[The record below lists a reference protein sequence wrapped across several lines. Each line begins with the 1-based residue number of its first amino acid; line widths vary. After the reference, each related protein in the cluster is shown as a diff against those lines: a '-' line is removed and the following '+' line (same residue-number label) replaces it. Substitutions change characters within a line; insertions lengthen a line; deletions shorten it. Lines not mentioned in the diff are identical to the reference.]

1 MSMAGTFLDLTGL
14 TRFHE
19 KMLELVDVR
28 LAGKQDAGE
37 YLTPNDID
45 LDGLV
50 TFETYG
56 DVRDRDSSKPTYGL
70 K

>member
-1 MSMAGTFLDLTGL
+1 MTSSFLDLTGL
-14 TRFHE
+14 TRFKE
-19 KMLELVDVR
+19 KMLEHVDKG
-28 LAGKQDAGE
+28 LAGKQDAGQ
-37 YLTPNDID
+37 YLTANDID

-56 DVRDRDSSKPTYGL
+56 AIRDRDSSKPTYGL

>member
-1 MSMAGTFLDLTGL
+1 MSGSFLDLTGL
-14 TRFHE
+14 TRFKE
-19 KMLELVDVR
+19 KILEHVDEG
-28 LAGKQDAGE
+28 LAGKQDAGQ
-37 YLTPNDID
+37 YLTANDID

-56 DVRDRDSSKPTYGL
+56 AVRDRSSSKPNYGL

>member
-1 MSMAGTFLDLTGL
+1 MAGSFLDLTGL
-14 TRFHE
+14 TRFKE
-19 KMLELVDVR
+19 KMLELVDSR

-45 LDGLV
+45 LDAMV
-50 TFETYG
+50 TFETTG
-56 DVRDRDSSKPTYGL
+56 AVRDRNSSKPTYGL

>member
-1 MSMAGTFLDLTGL
+1 MPSSFLDLTGL
-14 TRFHE
+14 SRLKE
-19 KMLELVDVR
+19 KMLEHVEEG
-28 LAGKQDAGE
+28 LAGKQDAGQ
-37 YLTPNDID
+37 YLTANDID

-56 DVRDRDSSKPTYGL
+56 AVRDRESSKPTYGL

>member
-1 MSMAGTFLDLTGL
+1 MAGSFLDLTGL
-14 TRFHE
+14 TRFKE
-19 KMLELVDVR
+19 KILEHVDEG
-28 LAGKQDAGE
+28 LAGKQDAGQ
-37 YLTPNDID
+37 YLTANDID

-56 DVRDRDSSKPTYGL
+56 AIRGRDSSKPTYGL